1 MDLSC
6 DVAIIGAGTAGLS
19 AERSARRA
27 GARTL
32 IIDPEFSGT
41 TCANVGCMPSKL
53 LIAAADAAYAV
64 RQAPLFGI
72 AASAQVSGHGVMQR
86 LRRERDRFAEATREE
101 ITKIPASSMLH
112 GTARFADAGT
122 LLIDD
127 GTRVSARAIVIAT
140 GSRPAMPETFAALG
154 DLALTNETLFEL
166 ETLPETLA
174 VIGAGPLGLELAQAM
189 ARLRVKVTLLDEG
202 TRLAGLDD
210 RPIANRLSDVLRQ
223 EMAVVNGVKI
233 KAQISEG
240 KALLRWTGRTS
251 GEGLF
256 DRVLVATGRPPALD
270 GLDLGATGLELDKH
284 GVPVFDRA
292 TAQCGQSAIFIAGDA
307 DAERP
312 VLHEAS
318 AQGAIAGYNAARFPD
333 VTPGHC
339 NVPFS
344 IMFTDPALATVG
356 QVQGEDMIVG
366 TADYSDQGRARIEAK
381 AVGLAHLHADRA
393 DGKLLGA
400 ILLCPGAE
408 HLAHLLAW
416 SIESGLTASG
426 LLERP
431 FYHPTLEEGL
441 KPALRMICKAVG
453 SEAPGAS
460 DEGHPSGG

>member
-72 AASAQVSGHGVMQR
+72 AANSQVSGHGVMQR
-86 LRRERDRFAEATREE
+86 LRRERDHFSAATRED
-101 ITKIPASSMLH
+101 IAKIPASSMLR
-112 GTARFADAGT
+112 GKARFVNADT

-127 GTRVSARAIVIAT
+127 GTRVTARAIVIAT
-140 GSRPAMPETFAALG
+140 GSRPAMPDNFAALG

-166 ETLPETLA
+166 DTLPETLA

-189 ARLRVKVTLLDEG
+189 ARLGVKVTLLDEASK
-202 TRLAGLDD
+202 LAGLEDKA
-210 RPIANRLSDVLRQ
+210 IASRLDEVLRRD
-223 EMAVVNGVKI
+223 MAVVTGVKI
-233 KAQISEG
+233 AAETRDG
-240 KALLRWTGRTS
+240 KVRLRWTGRSS

-256 DRVLVATGRPPALD
+256 DRVLVATGRPPALK
-270 GLDLGATGLELDKH
+270 GLDLEKSGLALDKL
-284 GVPVFDRA
+284 GVPRFDRD
-292 TAQCGQSAIFIAGDA
+292 TLRCGESPIFIAGDA
-307 DAERP
+307 DADRP

-318 AQGAIAGYNAARFPD
+318 AQGALAGYNAARCPD
-333 VTPGHC
+333 VTPGKR

-356 QVQGEDMIVG
+356 QVQGEDLVVG

-381 AVGLAHLHADRA
+381 AVGLAHLHADPA
-393 DGKLLGA
+393 DGRLLGA

-416 SIESGLTASG
+416 SIESGMTASA

-441 KPALRMICKAVG
+441 KPALRMICKTVG
-453 SEAPGAS
+453 SDAPGSS

>member
-32 IIDPEFSGT
+32 IIDPDFSGT

-53 LIAAADAAYAV
+53 LIAAAEAAHAV

-72 AASAQVSGHGVMQR
+72 AASAQISGHGVMQR
-86 LRRERDRFAEATREE
+86 LRRERDRFAQATREE
-101 ITKIPASSMLH
+101 IVKIPASSMLR
-112 GTARFADAGT
+112 GKARFADAKS

-127 GTRVSARAIVIAT
+127 GTRVTAKAIVIAT
-140 GSRPAMPETFAALG
+140 GSRPAMPDSFAALG

-166 ETLPETLA
+166 DTLPESLA

-189 ARLRVKVTLLDEG
+189 ARLGVKVTLLDEA
-202 TRLAGLDD
+202 TQLAGLEDKA
-210 RPIANRLSDVLRQ
+210 IASRLSDVLRR
-223 EMAVVNGVKI
+223 EMAVVTGVKI
-233 KAQISEG
+233 TAETSEG
-240 KALLRWTGRTS
+240 KARLRWTGRAS

-256 DRVLVATGRPPALD
+256 DRVLVATGRPPALTS
-270 GLDLGATGLELDKH
+270 LDLDQSGLSLDRH
-284 GVPVFDRA
+284 GVPLFDRD
-292 TAQCGQSAIFIAGDA
+292 TLRCGDSAIFIAGDA
-307 DAERP
+307 DADRP

-318 AQGAIAGYNAARFPD
+318 AQGALAGYNAAHCPD
-333 VTPGHC
+333 VTPGKR

-356 QVQGEDMIVG
+356 QVSGDDLVVG
-366 TADYSDQGRARIEAK
+366 TADYGDQGRARIEAK
-381 AVGLAHLHADRA
+381 AVGLAHLHADPA
-393 DGKLLGA
+393 DGRLLGA
-400 ILLCPGAE
+400 LLLCPGAE

-416 SIESGLTASG
+416 SIESGMTASA
-426 LLERP
+426 LLKRP

-441 KPALRMICKAVG
+441 KPALRMICKTVG
-453 SEAPGAS
+453 SEAPGDS